1 MVNQKKSRKNLSK
14 SKSNNSRWNWLD
26 NAGVHENQGYT
37 FPQVKP
43 SLLTHETPQSLDGKI
58 PMVPGATDFVVL
70 CTTKIGTKRFVVPP
84 DAEFDL
90 SDPVSDP
97 YGPLSTYNFL
107 HDPHLNDYLMNPT
120 VKKTLIEK
128 GLITNDGYVKCTIKG
143 KFNLVY
149 AL

>member
-1 MVNQKKSRKNLSK
+1 MVNQKKKHDN
-14 SKSNNSRWNWLD
+14 RWNWLD
-26 NAGVHENQGYT
+26 NAGIHEHQGYT
-37 FPQVKP
+37 YPQVKS
-43 SLLTHETPQSLDGKI
+43 SLLTHETPHSLDCKI

-70 CTTKIGTKRFVVPP
+70 STTKLGTKRFVVPP

-97 YGPLSTYNFL
+97 YGPLSRYNFL

-120 VKKTLIEK
+120 VKRRLIEK

-143 KFNLVY
+143 EFQIIKHQVHAFFIRK
-149 AL
+149 